1 MCRRWRVVATRT
13 LLGVR
18 ASAGSSGVAARYA
31 DTGYHRGAAT
41 ERLQG
46 WRRFAR
52 PAVAFGTPGRSRTPG
67 VFPDAPGANRPQPS
81 PGVQESI
88 AQPGLL
94 PELRPAGPRGRG
106 FPHDLLESTIEK
118 VHLVGSVAAVVG
130 CSQSAQARLGA
141 GQDESLKRDAPGT
154 GTHLGPGSAELLA
167 AARSASLSLHHYD
180 DEVVDVVGDELCDD
194 AHAVHGGASLE
205 MVADDEPIAF
215 QLAFPTS
222 PG

>member
-1 MCRRWRVVATRT
+1 V
-13 LLGVR
+13 L
-18 ASAGSSGVAARYA
+18 
-31 DTGYHRGAAT
+31 
-41 ERLQG
+41 
-46 WRRFAR
+46 
-52 PAVAFGTPGRSRTPG
+52 GRSAFKGGADSRALRSPSAL
-67 VFPDAPGANRPQPS
+67 PDAPGPPGYSRTLPGPTARNRVRES
-81 PGVQESI
+81 QESI

-94 PELRPAGPRGRG
+94 PESRPAGPRGRG

-141 GQDESLKRDAPGT
+141 GQGESLKRDAPGT
-154 GTHLGPGSAELLA
+154 GTHRGPGSAELLA
-167 AARSASLSLHHYD
+167 VARTASLSLHHYD